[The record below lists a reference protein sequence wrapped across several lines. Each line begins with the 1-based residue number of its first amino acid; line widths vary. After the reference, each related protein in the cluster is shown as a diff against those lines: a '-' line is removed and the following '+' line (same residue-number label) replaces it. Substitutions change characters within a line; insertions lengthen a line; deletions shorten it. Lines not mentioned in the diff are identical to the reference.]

1 MESALYL
8 LIRVNANASV
18 RNDLYL
24 SKEYHI
30 SRSEILQMPYYIY
43 EQYLVEVQL
52 IQKEEEKERKKQEKE
67 QSLNMPKTPT
77 IPKFA
82 TPKMP
87 TVSMPKF

>member
-1 MESALYL
+1 
-8 LIRVNANASV
+8 
-18 RNDLYL
+18 
-24 SKEYHI
+24 
-30 SRSEILQMPYYIY
+30 MPYYIY

-87 TVSMPKF
+87 TVNMPKF